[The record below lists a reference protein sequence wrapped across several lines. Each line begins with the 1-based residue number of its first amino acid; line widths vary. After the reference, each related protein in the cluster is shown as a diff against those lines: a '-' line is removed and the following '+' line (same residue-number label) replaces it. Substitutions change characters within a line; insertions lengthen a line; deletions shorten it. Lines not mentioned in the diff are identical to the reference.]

1 MYRAN
6 IKSIGIIVSYLIPDS
21 KREDKEEMTKQRW
34 SSRYKCSQLLGVAL
48 LVLAIWNV
56 PQCALADVNQQEVN
70 AIIRAREMALQAINT
85 RDFSKIEPYLHPS
98 FTITTVDNRV
108 FHKVPEFEQ
117 YWNQQFSNSIKDI
130 KMEVKVDTPRTF
142 LSPETAISYGDAIA
156 TFYFKD
162 GNKPTMAMRWTAVV
176 QKLQDRW
183 TIQSLHFSSNLLDN
197 PVLRGA
203 QGVSRAWAVAAGV
216 GGILVGAV
224 AMLLWRRKAKPVM
237 EKV

>member
-1 MYRAN
+1 
-6 IKSIGIIVSYLIPDS
+6 
-21 KREDKEEMTKQRW
+21 MTKQKRF
-34 SSRYKCSQLLGVAL
+34 SRYQCSQLLWVAL

-70 AIIRAREMALQAINT
+70 AIIRTREMAVQAINT
-85 RDFSKIEPYLHPS
+85 RDFSKIEPYLHPT

-117 YWNQQFSNSIKDI
+117 YWNQQFSSSIKDI

-142 LSPETAISYGDAIA
+142 LSPETAISYGDAIS

-162 GNKPTMAMRWTAVV
+162 GNKPTMAMRWTAVL
-176 QKLQDRW
+176 QKFQGKW

-203 QGVSRAWAVAAGV
+203 QLASRAGAVAAGV
-216 GGILVGAV
+216 GGIVVGAV
-224 AMLLWRRKAKPVM
+224 AVLLLRRKSKPVV

>member
-1 MYRAN
+1 
-6 IKSIGIIVSYLIPDS
+6 
-21 KREDKEEMTKQRW
+21 MTEQRRL
-34 SSRYKCSQLLGVAL
+34 SRYKCSQLLWVAL

-70 AIIRAREMALQAINT
+70 AIIRTREMALQALNT

-98 FTITTVDNRV
+98 FTITTVDNQV

-117 YWNQQFSNSIKDI
+117 YWNQQFSSSIKDI
-130 KMEVKVDTPRTF
+130 KMEAKVDTPRTF
-142 LSPETAISYGDAIA
+142 LSPETAISYGDANA

-162 GNKPTMAMRWTAVV
+162 GNKPTMAMRWTAVL
-176 QKLQDRW
+176 QKFQGKW

-203 QGVSRAWAVAAGV
+203 QLGGRFWAGAAGV

-224 AMLLWRRKAKPVM
+224 AMLLLRRKTKRTIERV
-237 EKV
+237 

>member
-1 MYRAN
+1 
-6 IKSIGIIVSYLIPDS
+6 
-21 KREDKEEMTKQRW
+21 MTKHKR
-34 SSRYKCSQLLGVAL
+34 SIRYRCSQILGVAL
-48 LVLAIWNV
+48 LLLAIWNV
-56 PQCALADVNQQEVN
+56 PLCAWADVNQQEVN
-70 AIIRAREMALQAINT
+70 AIIRTREMALQALNT

-130 KMEVKVDTPRTF
+130 KMELKVDTPRTF

-197 PVLRGA
+197 PVLSGA
-203 QGVSRAWAVAAGV
+203 QLAGRLWAVAAGV
-216 GGILVGAV
+216 GGILLGAV
-224 AMLLWRRKAKPVM
+224 TMLLWRRKAQPEM
-237 EKV
+237 EKVEQI

>member
-1 MYRAN
+1 
-6 IKSIGIIVSYLIPDS
+6 
-21 KREDKEEMTKQRW
+21 MTQQRW
-34 SSRYKCSQLLGVAL
+34 SIKYQCSQILWVAL

-203 QGVSRAWAVAAGV
+203 QRVSRAWAVAAGV

>member
-1 MYRAN
+1 
-6 IKSIGIIVSYLIPDS
+6 
-21 KREDKEEMTKQRW
+21 MTQQRW
-34 SSRYKCSQLLGVAL
+34 SIKYQCSQILWVAL

-70 AIIRAREMALQAINT
+70 AIIRAREMALQALNT

-117 YWNQQFSNSIKDI
+117 YWNQQFSNSIEDI
-130 KMEVKVDTPRTF
+130 KMELKVDTPRTF
-142 LSPETAISYGDAIA
+142 LSPETAISYGDAIS

-162 GNKPTMAMRWTAVV
+162 GNKPTMAMRWTAVL
-176 QKLQDRW
+176 QKFQGDW

-197 PVLRGA
+197 PVLNGA
-203 QGVSRAWAVAAGV
+203 QRAGRVWAVAAGV
-216 GGILVGAV
+216 GGILLGAV
-224 AMLLWRRKAKPVM
+224 AMLLWRRKPKPEM
-237 EKV
+237 EKVEQIQ

>member
-1 MYRAN
+1 M
-6 IKSIGIIVSYLIPDS
+6 I
-21 KREDKEEMTKQRW
+21 KQRR
-34 SSRYKCSQLLGVAL
+34 SSIYKCIQLLWVAL

-70 AIIRAREMALQAINT
+70 AIIRTREMAVQAINT
-85 RDFSKIEPYLHPS
+85 RDFSKIEPYLHPT

-108 FHKVPEFEQ
+108 FHKVPEFEK
-117 YWNQQFSNSIKDI
+117 YWNQQFSSSIKDI

-156 TFYFKD
+156 TFFFKD
-162 GNKPTMAMRWTAVV
+162 GNKPTMAMRWTAVL
-176 QKLQDRW
+176 QKFQNRW

-197 PVLRGA
+197 PVLSGT
-203 QGVSRAWAVAAGV
+203 QRAGSAGAVAAGV

-224 AMLLWRRKAKPVM
+224 AILLWRRKPKPVK
-237 EKV
+237 ETV

>member
-1 MYRAN
+1 
-6 IKSIGIIVSYLIPDS
+6 
-21 KREDKEEMTKQRW
+21 MTKQRW
-34 SSRYKCSQLLGVAL
+34 SSRYKCSQLLWVAL

-130 KMEVKVDTPRTF
+130 KMEVKVETPRTF

-203 QGVSRAWAVAAGV
+203 QRVSRAWAVAAGV

>member
-1 MYRAN
+1 
-6 IKSIGIIVSYLIPDS
+6 
-21 KREDKEEMTKQRW
+21 
-34 SSRYKCSQLLGVAL
+34 
-48 LVLAIWNV
+48 VLAIWNV
-56 PQCALADVNQQEVN
+56 PQCALADVSQQEVN
-70 AIIRAREMALQAINT
+70 AIIRAREMALQALNT
-85 RDFSKIEPYLHPS
+85 RDFSKIEPYLHPT

-156 TFYFKD
+156 KRCCEAQIATFYFKD
-162 GNKPTMAMRWTAVV
+162 GNKPTMAMRWTAVL
-176 QKLQDRW
+176 QKFQDRW

-197 PVLRGA
+197 PVLRGV
-203 QGVSRAWAVAAGV
+203 QRVSRAWAVAAGV